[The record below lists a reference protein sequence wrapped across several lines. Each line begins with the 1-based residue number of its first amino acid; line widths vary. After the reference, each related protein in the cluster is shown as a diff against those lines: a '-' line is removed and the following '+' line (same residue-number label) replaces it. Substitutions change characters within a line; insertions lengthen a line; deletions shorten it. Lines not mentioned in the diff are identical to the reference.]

1 MKTANTI
8 ISWIVQ
14 SGAIGWLFYFALA
27 ICRPWVD
34 GKIKT
39 AKTAQQKEAWTLL
52 EQVAMTAV
60 NSLVGSDKDGDKK
73 FVEAST
79 QTQAY
84 LENHG
89 IDIDMHAVQT
99 AVQAAYEKS
108 PLTGQTKKTVINPEA
123 ISQLD
128 ASEITTVHTEKK
140 HDEKD
145 PVLEAIKTAPN
156 RANDLSKE
164 GEK

>member
-8 ISWIVQ
+8 INWIIQ
-14 SGAIGWLFYFALA
+14 SGAIVWLFYFALA
-27 ICRPWVD
+27 IGKPWVE
-34 GKIKT
+34 GKVKT
-39 AKTAQQKEAWTLL
+39 AKTTQQKEAWTLL

-89 IDIDMHAVQT
+89 IDIDMHAVQA

-108 PLTGQTKKTVINPEA
+108 PLTGQQNTESTVTT
-123 ISQLD
+123 STD
-128 ASEITTVHTEKK
+128 GVTTSITK

-156 RANDLSKE
+156 RANDLAEE